1 MHARGVYVTPSVCV
15 RAPRAGIHVR
25 FEKDAATGASHAL
38 ALPELDAY
46 LTMEDVAPLQDG
58 D

>member
-1 MHARGVYVTPSVCV
+1 MRARVAARHRGCCV
-15 RAPRAGIHVR
+15 ARRSTGIHVR
-25 FEKDAATGASHAL
+25 FEKDAATGATHAH

-46 LTMEDVAPLQDG
+46 LTMEEVAPLEHG

>member
-1 MHARGVYVTPSVCV
+1 MRVP
-15 RAPRAGIHVR
+15 RAATCAAAAASRVAGIHVR
-25 FEKDAATGASHAL
+25 FEKDAATGATHAH

-46 LTMEDVAPLQDG
+46 LTMEELAPLEHG

>member
-1 MHARGVYVTPSVCV
+1 MPPP
-15 RAPRAGIHVR
+15 RAAGIHVR
-25 FEKDAATGASHAL
+25 FEKDAATGATHAH

-46 LTMEDVAPLQDG
+46 LTMDEVAPLEHG

>member
-15 RAPRAGIHVR
+15 RAPGIHVR